1 MAVIP
6 VSSMSCLRCLF
17 DRIGEAA
24 TSRFYRQS
32 GVTLLHSISENLH
45 NILNT
50 RSGSCA
56 GSPELGIAD
65 LNDDALASG
74 NFREE
79 IARSIHD
86 CIRRYEPRI
95 TGVTVTAVSPDACA
109 PLALRFH
116 IVAQVSFHD
125 ARDVLEFDILLDNRQ
140 RYRVEYR

>member
-1 MAVIP
+1 MTKRDIEKGG
-6 VSSMSCLRCLF
+6 SLF

-24 TSRFYRQS
+24 TPRFYRQPGLS
-32 GVTLLHSISENLH
+32 LLHSISDSLH

-79 IARSIHD
+79 IARGIHD

-95 TGVTVTAVSPDACA
+95 TGVTVTAVSPDSYA
-109 PLALRFH
+109 PLTLRFH

-140 RYRVEYR
+140 RYRVEYL

>member
-1 MAVIP
+1 MMKRDIEKEG
-6 VSSMSCLRCLF
+6 SLF

-24 TSRFYRQS
+24 MPRFYRQS
-32 GVTLLHSISENLH
+32 GVSLLHSISENLH

-65 LNDDALASG
+65 LNDDTLASG

-79 IARSIHD
+79 IARGIHD

-95 TGVTVTAVSPDACA
+95 TRVVVTAAASDDYA

-116 IVAQVSFHD
+116 IVTQVSFHD

-140 RYRVEYR
+140 RYRVEYL

>member
-1 MAVIP
+1 MMKRDIEKGG
-6 VSSMSCLRCLF
+6 SLF

-24 TSRFYRQS
+24 TPKRARRA
-32 GVTLLHSISENLH
+32 GVSLLHSISDSLH

-74 NFREE
+74 NFRDE
-79 IARSIHD
+79 IARGIHD

-95 TGVTVTAVSPDACA
+95 TGVTVTATSPDSYA
-109 PLALRFH
+109 PLTLRFH

-140 RYRVEYR
+140 RYRVEYL

>member
-1 MAVIP
+1 MMKRDIEKGG
-6 VSSMSCLRCLF
+6 SLF

-24 TSRFYRQS
+24 SGRERGS
-32 GVTLLHSISENLH
+32 GVSLLHSISDSLH

-56 GSPELGIAD
+56 GSPALGITD
-65 LNDDALASG
+65 LNDDVLASG

-79 IARSIHD
+79 VARGIHD
-86 CIRRYEPRI
+86 SIRRDEPRI
-95 TGVTVTAVSPDACA
+95 TGVTVTAASPDHYA
-109 PLALRFH
+109 PLELRFH

-140 RYRVEYR
+140 RYRVEYL

>member
-1 MAVIP
+1 MIKRDIEKGG
-6 VSSMSCLRCLF
+6 SLF

-24 TSRFYRQS
+24 TSRFYHQS
-32 GVTLLHSISENLH
+32 GVSLLHSISENLH

-50 RSGSCA
+50 RTGSSA
-56 GSPELGIAD
+56 GSPALGIAD

-79 IARSIHD
+79 VARGIHH

-95 TGVTVTAVSPDACA
+95 TEVTVTAVSPDDYA

-140 RYRVEYR
+140 RYRVEYL

>member
-1 MAVIP
+1 MMKRDIEKGG
-6 VSSMSCLRCLF
+6 SLF
-17 DRIGEAA
+17 GRIGEAA

-32 GVTLLHSISENLH
+32 GVSLLHSISENLH

-79 IARSIHD
+79 IAWGIHD

-95 TGVTVTAVSPDACA
+95 TGVTVTAASPDNYA
-109 PLALRFH
+109 PLELRFH

-140 RYRVEYR
+140 RYRVEYL